1 MKISQK
7 LILGFL
13 VVASLVGF
21 VAYIGVNASKRV
33 GETFQVVKEGEIP
46 ALVATLEMKATA
58 RQVSIKAIEY
68 SLRGEEKDKK
78 KTIEALGKLDA
89 HLVAFKKAENR
100 EDIKEKREHVA
111 TLQRFSDTITFYKI
125 RVNEYI
131 ALKDKGASIEELF
144 SKEEELHKVRRELIS
159 ILYQKA
165 NYEKEALSQTLA
177 RTKKYIAN
185 GARTILI
192 LGLAN
197 IFLSILIGLFIT
209 RSICNPIKILRNLA
223 DEISKGNFD
232 IKVDIKS
239 SDEIG
244 QLTNSFNIM
253 AEDLRIHHS
262 YLDRLIEGRTAELRN
277 ANEKLQQEI
286 NDRKRMEEQLRQ
298 AQKLESVG
306 RLAGGVAHDFNN
318 LLTTIIGYSELI
330 STEQNLDDTTKEG
343 IQEIRSSAER
353 AAALTQQLLAFSRKQ
368 VLQPQIIDL
377 NSLITKLGK
386 MLRRLIGEDIDLI
399 TELDSSLGH
408 NIKADPGQLEQVIMN
423 LVVNARDSMPE
434 GGTITIETQGLYLDE
449 SYHQQ
454 HPQVTPGNYLLLAV
468 SDTGHG
474 MDEETRNHI
483 FEPFYTTKGVGEGT
497 GLGLSTVYGIVKQSG
512 GFIWVYS
519 EPEQGTTFKI
529 YLPRLAATKK
539 QQENL
544 PDKLDPMGGTETILL
559 VEDEESLRKLA
570 LKILKRLGYSV
581 VEATDGMDALEIV
594 NKEDHPEIDLLVTD
608 VIMPKMGGKE
618 LSEKLFEE
626 YPKLKVLFICGYTD
640 NAIAHHGV
648 LDEGV
653 SLLQNATSR

>member
-1 MKISQK
+1 M
-7 LILGFL
+7 
-13 VVASLVGF
+13 
-21 VAYIGVNASKRV
+21 
-33 GETFQVVKEGEIP
+33 
-46 ALVATLEMKATA
+46 
-58 RQVSIKAIEY
+58 
-68 SLRGEEKDKK
+68 
-78 KTIEALGKLDA
+78 
-89 HLVAFKKAENR
+89 
-100 EDIKEKREHVA
+100 
-111 TLQRFSDTITFYKI
+111 
-125 RVNEYI
+125 
-131 ALKDKGASIEELF
+131 F

-165 NYEKEALSQTLA
+165 NYEKEELSQTLA
-177 RTKKYIAN
+177 RTKNYIAS

-192 LGLAN
+192 LSLAN

-209 RSICNPIKILRNLA
+209 RSISNPIKILRNSA

-262 YLDRLIEGRTAELRN
+262 HLDRLIKGRTAELRN

-286 NDRKRMEEQLRQ
+286 NGRKRMEEQFRQ

-330 STEQNLDDTTKEG
+330 SAEKDLDDTTKEG
-343 IQEIRSSAER
+343 VQEIRNAGVR

-368 VLQPQIIDL
+368 VLQPRVIDL

-399 TELDSSLGH
+399 TELDSNLGH
-408 NIKADPGQLEQVIMN
+408 IKADPGQVEQVIMN
-423 LVVNARDSMPE
+423 LVVNARDAMPD
-434 GGTITIETQGLYLDE
+434 GGRIIIETQGLYLDE

-454 HPQVTPGNYLLLAV
+454 HPQVTPGDYVLLAV

-529 YLPRLAATKK
+529 YLPRLTATKK
-539 QQENL
+539 QQESL
-544 PDKLDPMGGTETILL
+544 SEKQDPVGGAETVLL

-570 LKILKRLGYSV
+570 SKILKKHGYCV
-581 VEATDGMDALEIV
+581 IEATDGRNALEIV
-594 NKEDHPEIDLLVTD
+594 NKKDHPEIDLLVTD

-626 YPKLKVLFICGYTD
+626 YPELKVLYICGYTD

-653 SLLQNATSR
+653 SLLQKPFSPQSLAEKVREALDQE